1 MNITKIYQKGII
13 CVGKHLH
20 IHILFLPILLAA
32 YLGNYLVLFSICW
45 ISALLH
51 EFAHI
56 FVLRRFGIPVS
67 HIVIQPFG
75 VCAKIST
82 AVIKNPVH
90 EILMAL
96 AGPFINLIISVL
108 CFIILQYL
116 PISLIGYCMA
126 ANLSIFCLN
135 LLPCLP
141 LDGGRV
147 MRALLTLGS
156 DAVTALKISV
166 IVSRI
171 IIALLLCTAVWLLL
185 TSSFNF
191 SLILIGA
198 FLLGN
203 LCFEQKAISMQVL
216 RELLYYRSKPE
227 SGCFS
232 NVCTIAA
239 YGDLPARKLLHR
251 LSYHKYHVVH
261 VLDSNRKITKTLTEG
276 QILKSLLNKSI
287 RLTLDEIN

>member
-1 MNITKIYQKGII
+1 MNISKIYQKGII

-116 PISLIGYCMA
+116 PISLIEYCMA

-171 IIALLLCTAVWLLL
+171 IIALLPCRFCV
-185 TSSFNF
+185 N
-191 SLILIGA
+191 
-198 FLLGN
+198 
-203 LCFEQKAISMQVL
+203 
-216 RELLYYRSKPE
+216 YY
-227 SGCFS
+227 
-232 NVCTIAA
+232 TIAA
-239 YGDLPARKLLHR
+239 SRNPAASAMSVRLQHTVIYLHASCCTGFR
-251 LSYHKYHVVH
+251 
-261 VLDSNRKITKTLTEG
+261 ITSTMSFMFWTATE
-276 QILKSLLNKSI
+276 K
-287 RLTLDEIN
+287 